1 MIGSSPDMDHLT
13 AVPQIF
19 RIRRRSEATDIVRI
33 PAGGRHIV
41 LHVEEGARVAVA
53 GNFGP
58 SEVEAVLEE
67 GAHLEILR
75 VVRADG
81 ISPCVS
87 HFKARLA
94 AGSSLRSFFFT
105 RGESGVSDSINVVL
119 EGAGAGVFLNGL
131 HLLAGEAKAESTT
144 NIEHAAPSTTS
155 DQLYKCLLRDK
166 AYSLFNGSILVR
178 REAQLTNAY
187 QLNKNMLLSTQA
199 RADTRPEL
207 EIFADDVKCSHGA
220 TIGHMDHDQLFYLQT
235 RGIDKAMAGEML
247 MNGFVE
253 DVVDRISDVRLREE
267 VQRSLR

>member
-1 MIGSSPDMDHLT
+1 M
-13 AVPQIF
+13 
-19 RIRRRSEATDIVRI
+19 RI
-33 PAGGRHIV
+33 PAGARHIV

-75 VVRADG
+75 VARADG

-94 AGSSLRSFFFT
+94 AGSCLRSFFFT
-105 RGESGVSDSINVVL
+105 RGESGVSDDINVVL

-155 DQLYKCLLRDK
+155 DQLYKCLLRDTS
-166 AYSLFNGSILVR
+166 YSLFNGRILVR

-235 RGIDKAMAGEML
+235 RGIDKAAAGEML
-247 MNGFVE
+247 TNGFVE
-253 DVVDRISDVRLREE
+253 DVVDRISDPRLKNE